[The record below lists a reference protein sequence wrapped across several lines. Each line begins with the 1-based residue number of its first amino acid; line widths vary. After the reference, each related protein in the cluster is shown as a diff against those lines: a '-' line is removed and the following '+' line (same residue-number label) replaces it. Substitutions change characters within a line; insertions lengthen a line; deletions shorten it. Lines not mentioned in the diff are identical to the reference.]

1 MKLFLSSY
9 RISNPDKFAEFVGKK
24 LKDIKIGLIFNSKD
38 CKPVEIRQAKLD
50 EHLDYYKNLGVQ
62 IEEIDLREYSQSNDV
77 LKKFSEFDVI
87 WLNGG
92 NTYCLRLALAESGAD
107 KVLLEAL
114 VNGIV
119 YGGDSAGAIIA
130 GPTLKYFDAADD
142 ISVVSEAIYDGLGL
156 TDIAILPH
164 WASEEYG
171 HVLSGIEE
179 KLKSDGYKTM
189 RLRDEEYVMIEDGQI
204 TTKTGPL
211 Q

>member
-1 MKLFLSSY
+1 M
-9 RISNPDKFAEFVGKK
+9 
-24 LKDIKIGLIFNSKD
+24 
-38 CKPVEIRQAKLD
+38 
-50 EHLDYYKNLGVQ
+50 
-62 IEEIDLREYSQSNDV
+62 
-77 LKKFSEFDVI
+77 I

-142 ISVVSEAIYDGLGL
+142 ISVVSEVMYDGLGL
-156 TDIAILPH
+156 TDIAILSH

-179 KLKSDGYKTM
+179 KLKSDGYKTI
-189 RLRDEEYVMIEDGQI
+189 RLKDEEYVMIEDGQI
-204 TTKTGPL
+204 TTKASPS
-211 Q
+211 QQY